1 MGSEGRRQWWAGKRK
16 EDISVVNDTMFKT
29 KTIKANLQDWVE
41 TFAKEMNF
49 NNSEQNIFL
58 EAFDTLRACRSGG
71 CLTFLTVSHFQPGRV
86 EGRFSLPHNRV

>member
-41 TFAKEMNF
+41 TFAKEIDF
-49 NNSEQNIFL
+49 NNSEQTASASL
-58 EAFDTLRACRSGG
+58 QGYCSGG
-71 CLTFLTVSHFQPGRV
+71 CPIFKGFLHVSKYQYFFPI
-86 EGRFSLPHNRV
+86 

>member
-41 TFAKEMNF
+41 TFAKEINS
-49 NNSEQNIFL
+49 NNSEVNIFL
-58 EAFDTLRACRSGG
+58 EASDTLQGCRMENGEY
-71 CLTFLTVSHFQPGRV
+71 LIF
-86 EGRFSLPHNRV
+86 

>member
-41 TFAKEMNF
+41 TFAKEINS
-49 NNSEQNIFL
+49 NNSEVNIF
-58 EAFDTLRACRSGG
+58 SGG
-71 CLTFLTVSHFQPGRV
+71 T
-86 EGRFSLPHNRV
+86 